1 MVQTSSQVMCDS
13 CQRSVSSFQGFLIS
27 ESGQSQFKRGQ
38 FIRTGCLMM
47 TGVESWESR
56 EGNKPGQLR
65 KDCSVYKKRIAEK
78 GNKPKG
84 ERVET
89 TAVVQG
95 SDGRNVGGMMMAML
109 IGRRFGDVS
118 DLTTRGTTPPLSPIS
133 EYLIEQVSTR
143 TYTGKTWTQYVGR
156 VESVVSCHEC
166 FEFATKWDIG
176 RVHRLLR
183 FESTI
188 FRSFIAD

>member
-95 SDGRNVGGMMMAML
+95 VMVETSEYDDGML